1 MVLARRRALDR
12 PRPAARGARPST
24 RPIVVVGGYWS
35 RLLGDIDTAYR
46 SNRPTIGGGALEA
59 IPAITAGR
67 VGADAALAGARRQAR
82 ERLVAEPL
90 LLAG

>member
-1 MVLARRRALDR
+1 MVPTVD
-12 PRPAARGARPST
+12 PA
-24 RPIVVVGGYWS
+24 VVVVDGYWS
-35 RLLGDIDTAYR
+35 RLIGDIDTAYR

-59 IPAITAGR
+59 IPTITAGR
-67 VGADAALAGARRQAR
+67 VGVDAALVGARRQAR